1 MRVRVR
7 VGLRVRLGLGRGLG
21 LSLGLGLL
29 LGLGQGLGLQ
39 VCACAAARARASEGS
54 PTGWWLG
61 LRVPVRV
68 LLHACQELRSAHR
81 RRRPGLARQKPS
93 SRRLIA
99 WSSLFSIACSCPF
112 SLPEPVPAR
121 AQSAM
126 GSARLRAHA
135 ATHGCWHGLLAR
147 TTGVHAP
154 PFDFLS
160 DSLNASRSASFSLS
174 SRSRYSS
181 RRAASWSTA
190 VASATDPAAG

>member
-1 MRVRVR
+1 M
-7 VGLRVRLGLGRGLG
+7 
-21 LSLGLGLL
+21 
-29 LGLGQGLGLQ
+29 Q

-61 LRVPVRV
+61 LRVPLRV
-68 LLHACQELRSAHR
+68 LLRAFQELRSAHR
-81 RRRPGLARQKPS
+81 RRRPGLARQNVVFEALDSPVEPVLL
-93 SRRLIA
+93 RLKR
-99 WSSLFSIACSCPF
+99 PN
-112 SLPEPVPAR
+112 SLPEPRPAR
-121 AQSAM
+121 VQGAM

-160 DSLNASRSASFSLS
+160 DALNASRSASFSLS

-181 RRAASWSTA
+181 RRAASLSSA
-190 VASATDPAAG
+190 AASATDPTAG

>member
-81 RRRPGLARQKPS
+81 RRRPGLARQMAVFEA
-93 SRRLIA
+93 LD
-99 WSSLFSIACSCPF
+99 SLV
-112 SLPEPVPAR
+112 EPV
-121 AQSAM
+121 
-126 GSARLRAHA
+126 
-135 ATHGCWHGLLAR
+135 
-147 TTGVHAP
+147 
-154 PFDFLS
+154 F
-160 DSLNASRSASFSLS
+160 
-174 SRSRYSS
+174 
-181 RRAASWSTA
+181 
-190 VASATDPAAG
+190 